1 MHEDPNLS
9 EDTSR
14 RPFTLGTFRS
24 DSLWGSVGEGGRER
38 ERGRHR
44 GVCTQLSEVAHD
56 VYGIHD
62 ILDALLEVSV
72 SVNGISNNV
81 DNPSIADALEIR

>member
-1 MHEDPNLS
+1 M
-9 EDTSR
+9 
-14 RPFTLGTFRS
+14 
-24 DSLWGSVGEGGRER
+24 
-38 ERGRHR
+38 
-44 GVCTQLSEVAHD
+44 CTQLSEVAHD